1 MIRRTLL
8 GLVVMASLLPAP
20 RAQADGGITMS
31 RKQYQL
37 YKDYK
42 DALDDDRVKKMKEKD
57 RLPAIARNFKV
68 PVKELQEAIDV
79 GDKEA
84 AQIEPTETAALK
96 AGFAGTPLDG
106 HVSDLSVDASKG
118 HIVAYV
124 TWTNADPAQL
134 NQEACIAAI
143 RAHAAAPLAGTYFLV
158 AVDGTKAKVFNA
170 LISNENA
177 ERIKEDKIVDFA
189 NTRYA
194 GLFEKRKATP

>member
-20 RAQADGGITMS
+20 RARADGLTLS

-57 RLPAIARNFKV
+57 RVPAIARNFKV
-68 PVKELQEAIDV
+68 PVKELQEAIDL
-79 GDKEA
+79 GEKEA

-96 AGFAGTPLDG
+96 TTFAGTALDG
-106 HVSDLSVDASKG
+106 HVGEVSVDAAKG

-134 NQEACIAAI
+134 NQEACVAAI
-143 RAHAAAPLAGTYFLV
+143 HARAAAPLAGTYFLT
-158 AVDGTKAKVFNA
+158 AVDGSKAKVFNV

-189 NTRYA
+189 STRYA
-194 GLFEKRKATP
+194 GLFEKRKVSP